1 MVRRRKEEMQ
11 KKESYSVGVRGGGR
25 RGVVV
30 AWSQEERKRYGR
42 KEVRE

>member
-1 MVRRRKEEMQ
+1 MVRGRRKEEMQ
-11 KKESYSVGVRGGGR
+11 KKESYSVGVRGGR

-30 AWSQEERKRYGR
+30 AWSQERKRYGR

>member
-1 MVRRRKEEMQ
+1 MQ
-11 KKESYSVGVRGGGR
+11 KKESYSVGVRGGR

-42 KEVRE
+42 KEARE